1 MIWSKQELENLAIGG
16 AEPTRER
23 VLKHLSAPENA
34 DIFTAENFSYLW
46 GALGVGGVKGT
57 DAAARRKIWQA
68 LGDNG
73 VLDAFDKGILGDFN
87 REMAANFKDSRLRA
101 WKGLDNFQTGVK
113 FQKTILE
120 KLARGDEEL
129 AAAAAP
135 LLFDYRQMAEQ
146 LDKHE
151 LDAKLKTYLE
161 RLRGLSAACG
171 ISGDAVRAVYE
182 KTMILRKLCDVAA
195 YTSRKL
201 TEAEKD
207 YLFRYLREAVID
219 GFAPKDI
226 GLDDMVLARLMADS
240 VPEGASELEKAPL
253 LSRNAEIE
261 EFAAG
266 LEEEQGF
273 FEETAARYIRLD
285 PGKTRELTQRCLKL
299 IAAGK
304 RPKGVIFALALLE
317 MRQVK
322 SAVQI
327 LLELA
332 KRGQATEMAGFLH
345 RLLPK
350 AKGAETLIADIVRTN
365 LQNLAGAAEYKRDY
379 AARLALLAVR
389 DFAEAG
395 LTQQGAELLAYL
407 AAAYRPWFMGE
418 GQKPYMALGNMLIA
432 ADKNVA
438 GLLAKQARKIGLAAY
453 EAEGVTFLGTA
464 EDNPLTAAR
473 RRLEKS
479 VQGATTLD
487 IGAATKKMAGL
498 EAATYGV
505 YRNLKGV
512 FQRRKE
518 AAADKATEAAGVVAT
533 DEAAAESVAGYE
545 GRAASVVNEA
555 VADEAAVSVA
565 DEATGVEAERAADE
579 ATGIVAEWAADE
591 AESAAEH
598 EVSGYVPAGDPTIK
612 LPAFEEWHNGETEST
627 MENPAFEVGQTEAQ
641 ATGAVANE
649 ADEATIEPV
658 GQVLSTAWLSGTEDM
673 TADKTAETSE
683 MVGQA
688 EPATIEP
695 TAAEDKIGAEEQAIT
710 QITESATDD
719 VSVAA
724 ENVGGGI
731 AGAAGVRFDEIGAPD
746 ETASASAAGEKVA
759 EVEPAAEVM
768 ATEVEAAN
776 RANEAVA
783 AVNVG
788 TVAPAAES
796 LPVDEAAGRI
806 VSGDVSAAVV
816 AAENA
821 GGTENAADKLPA
833 FEEWNNEEENSSSE
847 NQSADLGD
855 VLKITPQEVD
865 AHFQK
870 IKQLMATA
878 AHKAAMVKE
887 KAKKSGLA
895 QSPAVQRIKAWIERQ
910 LKK

>member
-226 GLDDMVLARLMADS
+226 GLDDMVLARLMTDS

-438 GLLAKQARKIGLAAY
+438 GLLAEQARKIGLAAY
-453 EAEGVTFLGTA
+453 EAEGATFLGTA

-512 FQRRKE
+512 FQRRKG

-533 DEAAAESVAGYE
+533 DEAAAVSVAEAAGVEVVRAADEAVMTGVAGHEGRAASAADEAVAESVAGYE
-545 GRAASVVNEA
+545 GRAVSVVNEA
-555 VADEAAVSVA
+555 VADEVAVSVA

-579 ATGIVAEWAADE
+579 ATGIVAERAADE

-598 EVSGYVPAGDPTIK
+598 EESGYVPAGDPTVK
-612 LPAFEEWHNGETEST
+612 LPAFEEWHEGETESA
-627 MENPAFEVGQTEAQ
+627 MESPAFEVGQAAEEVADVAEQ
-641 ATGAVANE
+641 AM
-649 ADEATIEPV
+649 IEP
-658 GQVLSTAWLSGTEDM
+658 A
-673 TADKTAETSE
+673 
-683 MVGQA
+683 
-688 EPATIEP
+688 
-695 TAAEDKIGAEEQAIT
+695 
-710 QITESATDD
+710 
-719 VSVAA
+719 
-724 ENVGGGI
+724 
-731 AGAAGVRFDEIGAPD
+731 AAGVRIDEVGAVDEVAEVSAAAESSPVD
-746 ETASASAAGEKVA
+746 ETAGNVVSGEVSAANVTAGA
-759 EVEPAAEVM
+759 D
-768 ATEVEAAN
+768 
-776 RANEAVA
+776 
-783 AVNVG
+783 NVG
-788 TVAPAAES
+788 TE
-796 LPVDEAAGRI
+796 
-806 VSGDVSAAVV
+806 
-816 AAENA
+816 
-821 GGTENAADKLPA
+821 TAADKLLA

-847 NQSADLGD
+847 NQSAELGD

-870 IKQLMATA
+870 IKQIMAAA
-878 AHKAAMVKE
+878 AHKAELIKE
-887 KAKKSGLA
+887 KAKKTGLA
-895 QSPAVQRIKAWIERQ
+895 QSPAVQRIKTWIERKF
-910 LKK
+910 KK

>member
-1 MIWSKQELENLAIGG
+1 MPGGGIFCGQALMIWSKQELENLAIGG

-438 GLLAKQARKIGLAAY
+438 GLLAEQARKIGLAAY

-487 IGAATKKMAGL
+487 IGAATKKMTGL

-518 AAADKATEAAGVVAT
+518 AAADKATEAAGVEAVRAA
-533 DEAAAESVAGYE
+533 DEAVAESVAGHE
-545 GRAASVVNEA
+545 GRAVSVVNEA

-579 ATGIVAEWAADE
+579 ATGIVAERAADE

-598 EVSGYVPAGDPTIK
+598 EERGYVPAGDPTVK
-612 LPAFEEWHNGETEST
+612 LPAFEEWHEGETESA
-627 MENPAFEVGQTEAQ
+627 MESPAFEVGQA
-641 ATGAVANE
+641 
-649 ADEATIEPV
+649 ADEAMEEVADVAVNVAVEAEKEEVADVAEQAMIEP
-658 GQVLSTAWLSGTEDM
+658 A
-673 TADKTAETSE
+673 
-683 MVGQA
+683 
-688 EPATIEP
+688 
-695 TAAEDKIGAEEQAIT
+695 
-710 QITESATDD
+710 
-719 VSVAA
+719 
-724 ENVGGGI
+724 
-731 AGAAGVRFDEIGAPD
+731 AAGVRIDEVGAVDEVAEVSAAAESSPVD
-746 ETASASAAGEKVA
+746 ETAG
-759 EVEPAAEVM
+759 
-768 ATEVEAAN
+768 
-776 RANEAVA
+776 
-783 AVNVG
+783 NV
-788 TVAPAAES
+788 
-796 LPVDEAAGRI
+796 
-806 VSGDVSAAVV
+806 VSGEVSAAVV

-821 GGTENAADKLPA
+821 GGAENVGMETAADKLPA

-847 NQSADLGD
+847 NQSAELGD

-870 IKQLMATA
+870 IKQIMAAA
-878 AHKAAMVKE
+878 AHKAELIKE
-887 KAKKSGLA
+887 KAKNTGLA
-895 QSPAVQRIKAWIERQ
+895 QSPAVQRIKTWIERKF
-910 LKK
+910 KK

>member
-407 AAAYRPWFMGE
+407 AATYRPWFMGE

-438 GLLAKQARKIGLAAY
+438 GLLAEQARKIGLAAY

-518 AAADKATEAAGVVAT
+518 AATDKATEAAGVVAT
-533 DEAAAESVAGYE
+533 DEA
-545 GRAASVVNEA
+545 
-555 VADEAAVSVA
+555 AAVSVA

-579 ATGIVAEWAADE
+579 ATGVEAVRAADE

-598 EVSGYVPAGDPTIK
+598 EESGYVPAGDPTIK
-612 LPAFEEWHNGETEST
+612 LPAFEEWHDGETESA
-627 MENPAFEVGQTEAQ
+627 MESPAFEVGQ
-641 ATGAVANE
+641 V
-649 ADEATIEPV
+649 ADEAAEEVADVAVNVAVEAEKEEVADVAEQAMIEPAAAGVRIGEV
-658 GQVLSTAWLSGTEDM
+658 GAVDEVAEVSAAAESSPVDETAGNVVSGEVSTA
-673 TADKTAETSE
+673 
-683 MVGQA
+683 V
-688 EPATIEP
+688 
-695 TAAEDKIGAEEQAIT
+695 
-710 QITESATDD
+710 
-719 VSVAA
+719 VAVENAGGA
-724 ENVGGGI
+724 ENVG
-731 AGAAGVRFDEIGAPD
+731 
-746 ETASASAAGEKVA
+746 S
-759 EVEPAAEVM
+759 
-768 ATEVEAAN
+768 
-776 RANEAVA
+776 
-783 AVNVG
+783 
-788 TVAPAAES
+788 VAP
-796 LPVDEAAGRI
+796 
-806 VSGDVSAAVV
+806 
-816 AAENA
+816 
-821 GGTENAADKLPA
+821 AADKLPA

-847 NQSADLGD
+847 NQSAELGD

-870 IKQLMATA
+870 IKQIMAAA
-878 AHKAAMVKE
+878 AHKAELIKE
-887 KAKKSGLA
+887 KAKKTGLA
-895 QSPAVQRIKAWIERQ
+895 QSPAVQRIKTWIERKF
-910 LKK
+910 KK

>member
-1 MIWSKQELENLAIGG
+1 MPGGGIFCGQALMIWSKQELENLAIGG

-350 AKGAETLIADIVRTN
+350 AKGAETLIMDIVRTN

-438 GLLAKQARKIGLAAY
+438 GLLAEQARKIGLAAY

-518 AAADKATEAAGVVAT
+518 AAADKATEATGVEAERAA
-533 DEAAAESVAGYE
+533 DEAESVAGYE

-579 ATGIVAEWAADE
+579 ATGIVAERAADE
-591 AESAAEH
+591 AESAAEI
-598 EVSGYVPAGDPTIK
+598 EERGYVPAGDPTVK
-612 LPAFEEWHNGETEST
+612 LPAFEEWHEGETESA
-627 MENPAFEVGQTEAQ
+627 MESPAFEVGQ
-641 ATGAVANE
+641 V
-649 ADEATIEPV
+649 ADEAMEETAEEVADVAANVTAGAEKEEVADVTEQAMIEP
-658 GQVLSTAWLSGTEDM
+658 A
-673 TADKTAETSE
+673 
-683 MVGQA
+683 
-688 EPATIEP
+688 
-695 TAAEDKIGAEEQAIT
+695 
-710 QITESATDD
+710 
-719 VSVAA
+719 
-724 ENVGGGI
+724 
-731 AGAAGVRFDEIGAPD
+731 AAGVRIDEVGAVDEMAEVSAAAESSPVD
-746 ETASASAAGEKVA
+746 ETAG
-759 EVEPAAEVM
+759 
-768 ATEVEAAN
+768 
-776 RANEAVA
+776 
-783 AVNVG
+783 NV
-788 TVAPAAES
+788 
-796 LPVDEAAGRI
+796 
-806 VSGDVSAAVV
+806 VSGEVSAAVV

-821 GGTENAADKLPA
+821 GGAENVGSVAPAADKLPA

-847 NQSADLGD
+847 NQSAELGD

-870 IKQLMATA
+870 IKQIMAAA
-878 AHKAAMVKE
+878 AHKAELIKE
-887 KAKKSGLA
+887 KAKKTGLA
-895 QSPAVQRIKAWIERQ
+895 QSPAVQRIKTWIERKF
-910 LKK
+910 KK

>member
-1 MIWSKQELENLAIGG
+1 MPGGGIFCGQALMIWSKQELENLAIGG

-518 AAADKATEAAGVVAT
+518 AAADKATEAVGVVAT
-533 DEAAAESVAGYE
+533 DEA
-545 GRAASVVNEA
+545 
-555 VADEAAVSVA
+555 AAVSVA

-579 ATGIVAEWAADE
+579 ATGIVAERAADE

-598 EVSGYVPAGDPTIK
+598 EERGYVPAGDPTVK
-612 LPAFEEWHNGETEST
+612 LPAFEEWHEGETESA
-627 MENPAFEVGQTEAQ
+627 MESPAFEVGQA
-641 ATGAVANE
+641 
-649 ADEATIEPV
+649 ADEAMEEVADVAVNVAVEAEKEEVADVAEQAMIEP
-658 GQVLSTAWLSGTEDM
+658 A
-673 TADKTAETSE
+673 
-683 MVGQA
+683 
-688 EPATIEP
+688 
-695 TAAEDKIGAEEQAIT
+695 
-710 QITESATDD
+710 
-719 VSVAA
+719 
-724 ENVGGGI
+724 
-731 AGAAGVRFDEIGAPD
+731 AAGVRIDEVGAVDEVAEVSAAAESSPVD
-746 ETASASAAGEKVA
+746 ETAG
-759 EVEPAAEVM
+759 
-768 ATEVEAAN
+768 
-776 RANEAVA
+776 
-783 AVNVG
+783 NV
-788 TVAPAAES
+788 
-796 LPVDEAAGRI
+796 
-806 VSGDVSAAVV
+806 VSGEVSAAVV

-821 GGTENAADKLPA
+821 GGAENVGMETAADKLPA

-847 NQSADLGD
+847 NQSAELGD

-870 IKQLMATA
+870 IKQIMAAA
-878 AHKAAMVKE
+878 AHKAELIKE
-887 KAKKSGLA
+887 KAKNTGLA
-895 QSPAVQRIKAWIERQ
+895 QSPAVQRIKTWIERKF
-910 LKK
+910 KK

>member
-226 GLDDMVLARLMADS
+226 GLDDMVLARLMAGS
-240 VPEGASELEKAPL
+240 VPEGVSELEKAPL

-545 GRAASVVNEA
+545 GRAVSVVNEA

-579 ATGIVAEWAADE
+579 A
-591 AESAAEH
+591 ESAAEH
-598 EVSGYVPAGDPTIK
+598 EESGYVPAGDPTVK
-612 LPAFEEWHNGETEST
+612 LPAFEEWHEGETESA
-627 MENPAFEVGQTEAQ
+627 MESPAFEVGQAADKAMEEVADVAVNVAVEAEKEEVADVAEQ
-641 ATGAVANE
+641 AM
-649 ADEATIEPV
+649 IEP
-658 GQVLSTAWLSGTEDM
+658 A
-673 TADKTAETSE
+673 
-683 MVGQA
+683 
-688 EPATIEP
+688 
-695 TAAEDKIGAEEQAIT
+695 
-710 QITESATDD
+710 
-719 VSVAA
+719 
-724 ENVGGGI
+724 
-731 AGAAGVRFDEIGAPD
+731 AAGVRIGEVGAVDEVAEVSAAAESSPVD
-746 ETASASAAGEKVA
+746 ETAG
-759 EVEPAAEVM
+759 
-768 ATEVEAAN
+768 
-776 RANEAVA
+776 
-783 AVNVG
+783 NV
-788 TVAPAAES
+788 
-796 LPVDEAAGRI
+796 
-806 VSGDVSAAVV
+806 VSGEVSAAVV

-821 GGTENAADKLPA
+821 GGADNVGMETAADKLPA

-847 NQSADLGD
+847 NQSAELGD

-870 IKQLMATA
+870 IKQIMAAA
-878 AHKAAMVKE
+878 AHKAELIKE
-887 KAKKSGLA
+887 KAKKTGLA
-895 QSPAVQRIKAWIERQ
+895 QSPAVQRIKTWIERKF
-910 LKK
+910 KK

>member
-1 MIWSKQELENLAIGG
+1 MPGGGIFCGQALMIWSKQELENLAIGG

-438 GLLAKQARKIGLAAY
+438 GLLAEQARKIGLAAY

-518 AAADKATEAAGVVAT
+518 AAADKATEAAGVEAVRAA
-533 DEAAAESVAGYE
+533 DEAVAESVAGHE
-545 GRAASVVNEA
+545 GRAVSVVNEA

-579 ATGIVAEWAADE
+579 ATGIVAERAADE

-598 EVSGYVPAGDPTIK
+598 EERGYVPAGDPTVK
-612 LPAFEEWHNGETEST
+612 LPAFEEWHEGETESA
-627 MENPAFEVGQTEAQ
+627 MESPAFEVGQA
-641 ATGAVANE
+641 
-649 ADEATIEPV
+649 ADEAMEEVADVAVNVAVEAEKEEVADVAEQAMIEP
-658 GQVLSTAWLSGTEDM
+658 A
-673 TADKTAETSE
+673 
-683 MVGQA
+683 
-688 EPATIEP
+688 
-695 TAAEDKIGAEEQAIT
+695 
-710 QITESATDD
+710 
-719 VSVAA
+719 
-724 ENVGGGI
+724 
-731 AGAAGVRFDEIGAPD
+731 AAGVRIGEVGAVDEVAEVSAAAESSPVD
-746 ETASASAAGEKVA
+746 ETAG
-759 EVEPAAEVM
+759 
-768 ATEVEAAN
+768 
-776 RANEAVA
+776 
-783 AVNVG
+783 NV
-788 TVAPAAES
+788 
-796 LPVDEAAGRI
+796 
-806 VSGDVSAAVV
+806 VSGEVSAAVV

-821 GGTENAADKLPA
+821 GGAENVGSVAPAVDKLPA

-847 NQSADLGD
+847 NQSAELGD

-870 IKQLMATA
+870 IKQIMAAA
-878 AHKAAMVKE
+878 AHKAELIKE
-887 KAKKSGLA
+887 KAKNTGLA
-895 QSPAVQRIKAWIERQ
+895 QSPAVQRIKTWIERKF
-910 LKK
+910 KK

>member
-1 MIWSKQELENLAIGG
+1 MPGGGIFCGQALMIWSKQELENLAIGG

-219 GFAPKDI
+219 GFATKDI

-240 VPEGASELEKAPL
+240 VPEGVSELEKAPL

-285 PGKTRELTQRCLKL
+285 PGKTRELAQRCLKL
-299 IAAGK
+299 IAAGR

-395 LTQQGAELLAYL
+395 LAQQGAELLAYL

-438 GLLAKQARKIGLAAY
+438 GLLAEQARKIGLAAY
-453 EAEGVTFLGTA
+453 EAEGATFLGTA
-464 EDNPLTAAR
+464 ADNPLTAAR

-487 IGAATKKMAGL
+487 ISAATKKMAGL

-512 FQRRKE
+512 FQRRKG
-518 AAADKATEAAGVVAT
+518 AAADKATEATGVVAT
-533 DEAAAESVAGYE
+533 DEA
-545 GRAASVVNEA
+545 
-555 VADEAAVSVA
+555 AAVSVA
-565 DEATGVEAERAADE
+565 DEATGVEAVR
-579 ATGIVAEWAADE
+579 AADE

-598 EVSGYVPAGDPTIK
+598 EESGYVPAGDPTVK
-612 LPAFEEWHNGETEST
+612 LPAFEEWHDGETESA
-627 MENPAFEVGQTEAQ
+627 MESPAFEVGQA
-641 ATGAVANE
+641 
-649 ADEATIEPV
+649 ADEAAEEVADVAVNVAVEAEKEEVADVAEQAMIELAAAGVRIDEVGAVDDVAEVSAAVETAAEIEPAV
-658 GQVLSTAWLSGTEDM
+658 
-673 TADKTAETSE
+673 
-683 MVGQA
+683 
-688 EPATIEP
+688 
-695 TAAEDKIGAEEQAIT
+695 EDKIGAEEQAIT
-710 QITESATDD
+710 QTAEQAAGD

-724 ENVGGGI
+724 ANVT
-731 AGAAGVRFDEIGAPD
+731 AGAAGVGTDEIAP
-746 ETASASAAGEKVA
+746 A
-759 EVEPAAEVM
+759 E
-768 ATEVEAAN
+768 
-776 RANEAVA
+776 
-783 AVNVG
+783 NVG
-788 TVAPAAES
+788 SVAPAAES
-796 LPVDEAAGRI
+796 SPVDVATEGAPVDETAGNV
-806 VSGDVSAAVV
+806 VSGEVSAAVV

-821 GGTENAADKLPA
+821 GGADNVGTETTADKLPA

-847 NQSADLGD
+847 NQSAELGD

-870 IKQLMATA
+870 IKQIMAAA
-878 AHKAAMVKE
+878 AHKAELIKE
-887 KAKKSGLA
+887 KAKKTGLA
-895 QSPAVQRIKAWIERQ
+895 QSPAVQRIKTWIERKF
-910 LKK
+910 KK

>member
-1 MIWSKQELENLAIGG
+1 MPGGGIFCGQALMIWSKQELENLAIGG

-273 FEETAARYIRLD
+273 LEETAARYIRLD

-379 AARLALLAVR
+379 AARLSLLAVR

-438 GLLAKQARKIGLAAY
+438 GLLAEQARKIGLAVY
-453 EAEGVTFLGTA
+453 EAEGATFLGTA
-464 EDNPLTAAR
+464 ADNPLTAAR

-487 IGAATKKMAGL
+487 ISAATKKMAGL

-518 AAADKATEAAGVVAT
+518 AAADKAAEAVSGTA
-533 DEAAAESVAGYE
+533 DEAESAADEAVMSGVAGYE

-555 VADEAAVSVA
+555 VADEAAVMEGNAGRVADSGA
-565 DEATGVEAERAADE
+565 DEAESAMLAADS
-579 ATGIVAEWAADE
+579 GADE
-591 AESAAEH
+591 AESAAEN
-598 EVSGYVPAGDPTIK
+598 EESGYVPAGDPTVK
-612 LPAFEEWHNGETEST
+612 LPAFEEWHDGEDKEATEEALAS
-627 MENPAFEVGQTEAQ
+627 EIGQA
-641 ATGAVANE
+641 
-649 ADEATIEPV
+649 ADEAA
-658 GQVLSTAWLSGTEDM
+658 G
-673 TADKTAETSE
+673 
-683 MVGQA
+683 
-688 EPATIEP
+688 
-695 TAAEDKIGAEEQAIT
+695 
-710 QITESATDD
+710 D

-724 ENVGGGI
+724 ETV
-731 AGAAGVRFDEIGAPD
+731 AVAAAGVGAD
-746 ETASASAAGEKVA
+746 DTV
-759 EVEPAAEVM
+759 PAA
-768 ATEVEAAN
+768 
-776 RANEAVA
+776 
-783 AVNVG
+783 NVG
-788 TVAPAAES
+788 SVAPAAES
-796 LPVDEAAGRI
+796 LPVDEVMESSPVDEMAGNV
-806 VSGDVSAAVV
+806 VSGEVSAAVV

-821 GGTENAADKLPA
+821 GGADNVGTETAADKLPA

-847 NQSADLGD
+847 NQSAEVGD

-870 IKQLMATA
+870 IKQIMAAA
-878 AHKAAMVKE
+878 AHKAELIKE
-887 KAKKSGLA
+887 KAKKTGLA
-895 QSPAVQRIKAWIERQ
+895 QSPAVQRIKAWIERKF
-910 LKK
+910 KK

>member
-240 VPEGASELEKAPL
+240 VPEGVSELEKAPL
-253 LSRNAEIE
+253 ISRNAEIE

-438 GLLAKQARKIGLAAY
+438 GLLAEQARKIGLAAY

-487 IGAATKKMAGL
+487 ISAATKKMAGL

-545 GRAASVVNEA
+545 GRAASA
-555 VADEAAVSVA
+555 ADEAAAVSVA

-579 ATGIVAEWAADE
+579 AVMTGVAGHEGRAASAADEAVADEAAVSVADEAAVSVADEAAVSVADE
-591 AESAAEH
+591 AESAVFVADSGADVAMPVSAVTDVPESAAEH
-598 EVSGYVPAGDPTIK
+598 EESGYVPAGDPTVK
-612 LPAFEEWHNGETEST
+612 LPAFEEWHDGETESA
-627 MENPAFEVGQTEAQ
+627 MESPAFEVGQAAEEVADVAEQ
-641 ATGAVANE
+641 AM
-649 ADEATIEPV
+649 IEP
-658 GQVLSTAWLSGTEDM
+658 A
-673 TADKTAETSE
+673 
-683 MVGQA
+683 
-688 EPATIEP
+688 
-695 TAAEDKIGAEEQAIT
+695 
-710 QITESATDD
+710 
-719 VSVAA
+719 
-724 ENVGGGI
+724 
-731 AGAAGVRFDEIGAPD
+731 AAGVRIDEVGAVDEVAEVSAAAESSPVD
-746 ETASASAAGEKVA
+746 ETAGNVVSGEVSAANVTAGA
-759 EVEPAAEVM
+759 D
-768 ATEVEAAN
+768 
-776 RANEAVA
+776 
-783 AVNVG
+783 NVG
-788 TVAPAAES
+788 TE
-796 LPVDEAAGRI
+796 
-806 VSGDVSAAVV
+806 
-816 AAENA
+816 
-821 GGTENAADKLPA
+821 TAADKLLA

-847 NQSADLGD
+847 NQSAELGD

-870 IKQLMATA
+870 IKQIMAAA
-878 AHKAAMVKE
+878 AHKAELIKE
-887 KAKKSGLA
+887 KAKKTGLA
-895 QSPAVQRIKAWIERQ
+895 QSPAVQRIKTWIERKF
-910 LKK
+910 KK

>member
-1 MIWSKQELENLAIGG
+1 MPGGGIFCGQALMIWSKQELENLAIGG

-518 AAADKATEAAGVVAT
+518 AAADKATEAAGVEAVRAA
-533 DEAAAESVAGYE
+533 DEAVAESVAGHE
-545 GRAASVVNEA
+545 GRAVSVVNEA

-579 ATGIVAEWAADE
+579 ATGIVAERAADE

-598 EVSGYVPAGDPTIK
+598 EERGYVPAGDPTVK
-612 LPAFEEWHNGETEST
+612 LPAFEEWHEGETESA
-627 MENPAFEVGQTEAQ
+627 MESPAFEVGQA
-641 ATGAVANE
+641 
-649 ADEATIEPV
+649 ADEAMEEVADVAVNVAVEAEKEEVADVAEQAMIEP
-658 GQVLSTAWLSGTEDM
+658 A
-673 TADKTAETSE
+673 
-683 MVGQA
+683 
-688 EPATIEP
+688 
-695 TAAEDKIGAEEQAIT
+695 
-710 QITESATDD
+710 
-719 VSVAA
+719 
-724 ENVGGGI
+724 
-731 AGAAGVRFDEIGAPD
+731 AAGVRIDEVGAVDEVAEVSAAAESSPVD
-746 ETASASAAGEKVA
+746 ETAG
-759 EVEPAAEVM
+759 
-768 ATEVEAAN
+768 
-776 RANEAVA
+776 
-783 AVNVG
+783 NV
-788 TVAPAAES
+788 
-796 LPVDEAAGRI
+796 
-806 VSGDVSAAVV
+806 VSGEVSAAVV

-821 GGTENAADKLPA
+821 GGAENVGMETAADKLPA

-847 NQSADLGD
+847 NQSAELGD

-870 IKQLMATA
+870 IKQIMAAA
-878 AHKAAMVKE
+878 AHKAELIKE
-887 KAKKSGLA
+887 KAKNTGLA
-895 QSPAVQRIKAWIERQ
+895 QSPAVQRIKTWIERKF
-910 LKK
+910 KK

>member
-1 MIWSKQELENLAIGG
+1 MPGGGIFCGQALMIWSKQELENLAIGG

-518 AAADKATEAAGVVAT
+518 AAADKATEAAGVEAVRAA
-533 DEAAAESVAGYE
+533 DEAVAESVAGHE
-545 GRAASVVNEA
+545 GRAVSVVNEA

-565 DEATGVEAERAADE
+565 DEATGVEVVRAADE
-579 ATGIVAEWAADE
+579 ATGIVAERAADE

-598 EVSGYVPAGDPTIK
+598 EERGYVPAGDPTVK
-612 LPAFEEWHNGETEST
+612 LPAFEEWHEGETESV
-627 MENPAFEVGQTEAQ
+627 MESPAFEVGQA
-641 ATGAVANE
+641 
-649 ADEATIEPV
+649 ADEAMEEVADVAVNVAVEAEKEEVADVAEQAMIEP
-658 GQVLSTAWLSGTEDM
+658 A
-673 TADKTAETSE
+673 
-683 MVGQA
+683 
-688 EPATIEP
+688 
-695 TAAEDKIGAEEQAIT
+695 
-710 QITESATDD
+710 
-719 VSVAA
+719 
-724 ENVGGGI
+724 
-731 AGAAGVRFDEIGAPD
+731 AAGVRIDEVGAVDEVAEVSAAAESSPVD
-746 ETASASAAGEKVA
+746 ETAG
-759 EVEPAAEVM
+759 
-768 ATEVEAAN
+768 
-776 RANEAVA
+776 
-783 AVNVG
+783 NV
-788 TVAPAAES
+788 
-796 LPVDEAAGRI
+796 
-806 VSGDVSAAVV
+806 VSGEVSAAVV

-821 GGTENAADKLPA
+821 GGADNVGMETAADKLPA

-847 NQSADLGD
+847 NQSAELGD

-870 IKQLMATA
+870 IKQIMAAA
-878 AHKAAMVKE
+878 AHKAELIKE
-887 KAKKSGLA
+887 KAKKTGLA
-895 QSPAVQRIKAWIERQ
+895 QSPAVQRIKTWIERKF
-910 LKK
+910 KK

>member
-226 GLDDMVLARLMADS
+226 GLDDMVLARLMAGS

-253 LSRNAEIE
+253 ISRNAEIE

-285 PGKTRELTQRCLKL
+285 PGKTRELAQRCLKL

-438 GLLAKQARKIGLAAY
+438 GLLAEQARKIGLAAY
-453 EAEGVTFLGTA
+453 EAEGATFLGTA
-464 EDNPLTAAR
+464 ADNPLTAAR

-487 IGAATKKMAGL
+487 ISAATKKMAGL

-518 AAADKATEAAGVVAT
+518 AAADKAAEAVSGTVDEAAEVSVADVAESAVFAAGSGADEAAAMEGNAGRAMDSGADEAEAAGV
-533 DEAAAESVAGYE
+533 
-545 GRAASVVNEA
+545 EA
-555 VADEAAVSVA
+555 V
-565 DEATGVEAERAADE
+565 RAADE
-579 ATGIVAEWAADE
+579 TESAVLVADSGADE

-598 EVSGYVPAGDPTIK
+598 EENGYVPAGDPTVK
-612 LPAFEEWHNGETEST
+612 LPAFEEWHDGETESA
-627 MENPAFEVGQTEAQ
+627 MENPAFEVGQATDEVGQ
-641 ATGAVANE
+641 A
-649 ADEATIEPV
+649 ADEAAEEVADVAAVSVAEAAGVEAVRAVDEAAEVSAAESVEAETEEVADAAEQAMIEP
-658 GQVLSTAWLSGTEDM
+658 
-673 TADKTAETSE
+673 
-683 MVGQA
+683 
-688 EPATIEP
+688 
-695 TAAEDKIGAEEQAIT
+695 AAEDKIGAEEQAIT
-710 QITESATDD
+710 QTAEQAAED

-724 ENVGGGI
+724 ANVT
-731 AGAAGVRFDEIGAPD
+731 AGAAGVGTDEIAP
-746 ETASASAAGEKVA
+746 A
-759 EVEPAAEVM
+759 E
-768 ATEVEAAN
+768 
-776 RANEAVA
+776 
-783 AVNVG
+783 NVG

-796 LPVDEAAGRI
+796 SPVDEVMESLPVDVATESSPVVETAGNV
-806 VSGDVSAAVV
+806 VSGEVSAAVV

-821 GGTENAADKLPA
+821 GGADNVGTETAADKLPA
-833 FEEWNNEEENSSSE
+833 FEEWNNEEENSLSE
-847 NQSADLGD
+847 NQSAEVGD

-870 IKQLMATA
+870 IKQIMAAA
-878 AHKAAMVKE
+878 AHKAELIKE
-887 KAKKSGLA
+887 KAKKTGLA
-895 QSPAVQRIKAWIERQ
+895 QSPAVQRIKTWIERKF
-910 LKK
+910 KK

>member
-389 DFAEAG
+389 DFAEVG

-418 GQKPYMALGNMLIA
+418 GQKPYMVLGNMLIA

-438 GLLAKQARKIGLAAY
+438 GLLAEQARKIGLAAY

-533 DEAAAESVAGYE
+533 DEAAA
-545 GRAASVVNEA
+545 
-555 VADEAAVSVA
+555 VSVA
-565 DEATGVEAERAADE
+565 EAAGVEAERAADE
-579 ATGIVAEWAADE
+579 ATGIVAERAADE
-591 AESAAEH
+591 AESAAEI
-598 EVSGYVPAGDPTIK
+598 EESGYVPAGDPTVK
-612 LPAFEEWHNGETEST
+612 LPAFEEWHDGETESA
-627 MENPAFEVGQTEAQ
+627 MENPAFEVGLAM
-641 ATGAVANE
+641 
-649 ADEATIEPV
+649 DEAAEEVADVAEQAMIESAAEEVAEIEP
-658 GQVLSTAWLSGTEDM
+658 
-673 TADKTAETSE
+673 
-683 MVGQA
+683 
-688 EPATIEP
+688 
-695 TAAEDKIGAEEQAIT
+695 AAEDKIGVEEQAIT
-710 QITESATDD
+710 QTAEQATGD
-719 VSVAA
+719 VSVAVETVA
-724 ENVGGGI
+724 V
-731 AGAAGVRFDEIGAPD
+731 AAAGVWADDTVPAESSPVD
-746 ETASASAAGEKVA
+746 ETAGNVVSGEVSAANVTAGA
-759 EVEPAAEVM
+759 D
-768 ATEVEAAN
+768 
-776 RANEAVA
+776 
-783 AVNVG
+783 NVG
-788 TVAPAAES
+788 TE
-796 LPVDEAAGRI
+796 
-806 VSGDVSAAVV
+806 
-816 AAENA
+816 
-821 GGTENAADKLPA
+821 TAADKLLA

-847 NQSADLGD
+847 NQSAELGD

-870 IKQLMATA
+870 IKQIMAAA
-878 AHKAAMVKE
+878 AHKAELIKE
-887 KAKKSGLA
+887 KAKKTGLA
-895 QSPAVQRIKAWIERQ
+895 QSPAVQRIKTWIERKF
-910 LKK
+910 KK

>member
-1 MIWSKQELENLAIGG
+1 MPGGGIFCGQALMIWSKQELENLAIGG

-226 GLDDMVLARLMADS
+226 GLDDMVLARLMAGS

-285 PGKTRELTQRCLKL
+285 PGKTRELAQRCLKL

-438 GLLAKQARKIGLAAY
+438 GLLAEQARKIGLAAY
-453 EAEGVTFLGTA
+453 EAEGATFLGTA

-487 IGAATKKMAGL
+487 ISAATKKMAGL

-518 AAADKATEAAGVVAT
+518 AAADKAAEASGVVAT
-533 DEAAAESVAGYE
+533 DEAAAVSVA
-545 GRAASVVNEA
+545 
-555 VADEAAVSVA
+555 EAAGVEVVRAA
-565 DEATGVEAERAADE
+565 DEATGVEAERAD
-579 ATGIVAEWAADE
+579 DE
-591 AESAAEH
+591 AESAVLVADSGADEAAVSVAADVPESAAEN
-598 EVSGYVPAGDPTIK
+598 EENGYVPAGDPTVK
-612 LPAFEEWHNGETEST
+612 LPAFEEWHDGETESA
-627 MENPAFEVGQTEAQ
+627 MESPAFEVGQA
-641 ATGAVANE
+641 
-649 ADEATIEPV
+649 ADEAAEEVADVAEQAMIEPAAAGVRIGEV
-658 GQVLSTAWLSGTEDM
+658 GAVDEVAEVSAAVETA
-673 TADKTAETSE
+673 AE
-683 MVGQA
+683 
-688 EPATIEP
+688 IEP
-695 TAAEDKIGAEEQAIT
+695 AAEDKIGAEEQAIT
-710 QITESATDD
+710 QAAEQAAED

-724 ENVGGGI
+724 ENVT
-731 AGAAGVRFDEIGAPD
+731 AGAAGVGTDEI
-746 ETASASAAGEKVA
+746 V
-759 EVEPAAEVM
+759 PAD
-768 ATEVEAAN
+768 
-776 RANEAVA
+776 
-783 AVNVG
+783 NVG
-788 TVAPAAES
+788 TE
-796 LPVDEAAGRI
+796 
-806 VSGDVSAAVV
+806 
-816 AAENA
+816 
-821 GGTENAADKLPA
+821 TAADKLPA

-847 NQSADLGD
+847 NQSAEVGD

-870 IKQLMATA
+870 IKQIMAAA
-878 AHKAAMVKE
+878 AHKAELIKE
-887 KAKKSGLA
+887 KAKKTGLA
-895 QSPAVQRIKAWIERQ
+895 QSPAVQRIKTWIERKF
-910 LKK
+910 KK

>member
-438 GLLAKQARKIGLAAY
+438 GLLAEQARKIGLAAY
-453 EAEGVTFLGTA
+453 EAEGATFLGTA
-464 EDNPLTAAR
+464 ADNPLTAAR

-487 IGAATKKMAGL
+487 ISAATKKMAGL

-518 AAADKATEAAGVVAT
+518 AAADKAAEAAGVEV
-533 DEAAAESVAGYE
+533 V
-545 GRAASVVNEA
+545 RA
-555 VADEAAVSVA
+555 ADEAAVSVA
-565 DEATGVEAERAADE
+565 DEATG
-579 ATGIVAEWAADE
+579 IVAERAADE
-591 AESAAEH
+591 AESAAEN
-598 EVSGYVPAGDPTIK
+598 EENGYVPAGDPTVK
-612 LPAFEEWHNGETEST
+612 LPAFEEWHEGETESA
-627 MENPAFEVGQTEAQ
+627 MESPAFEVGQAMDEA
-641 ATGAVANE
+641 AVEVADVAANVAVETAGVGTDEIVSTTNVAVEAADVGADEVGAVDEAAE
-649 ADEATIEPV
+649 VSAAAETEEVADVAEQEMIEPAGVGADEI
-658 GQVLSTAWLSGTEDM
+658 
-673 TADKTAETSE
+673 
-683 MVGQA
+683 
-688 EPATIEP
+688 
-695 TAAEDKIGAEEQAIT
+695 
-710 QITESATDD
+710 
-719 VSVAA
+719 VSA
-724 ENVGGGI
+724 ENVG
-731 AGAAGVRFDEIGAPD
+731 
-746 ETASASAAGEKVA
+746 S
-759 EVEPAAEVM
+759 
-768 ATEVEAAN
+768 
-776 RANEAVA
+776 
-783 AVNVG
+783 
-788 TVAPAAES
+788 VAPAAEGS
-796 LPVDEAAGRI
+796 PVVETAGNV
-806 VSGDVSAAVV
+806 VSGEVSAAVV

-821 GGTENAADKLPA
+821 SGADNVGTETAADKLPA

-847 NQSADLGD
+847 NQSAEVDD

-870 IKQLMATA
+870 IKQIMVAA
-878 AHKAAMVKE
+878 AHKAELIKE
-887 KAKKSGLA
+887 KAKKTGLA
-895 QSPAVQRIKAWIERQ
+895 QSPAVQRIKTWIERKF
-910 LKK
+910 KK

>member
-418 GQKPYMALGNMLIA
+418 GKKPYMALGNMLIA

-438 GLLAKQARKIGLAAY
+438 GLLAEQARKIGLAVY
-453 EAEGVTFLGTA
+453 EAEGATFLGTA
-464 EDNPLTAAR
+464 ADNPLTAAR

-487 IGAATKKMAGL
+487 ISAATKKMAGL

-518 AAADKATEAAGVVAT
+518 AAADKAA
-533 DEAAAESVAGYE
+533 
-545 GRAASVVNEA
+545 EA
-555 VADEAAVSVA
+555 VSGTADEAAEVFVA
-565 DEATGVEAERAADE
+565 DSGAD
-579 ATGIVAEWAADE
+579 VAMPVSAVTDVP
-591 AESAAEH
+591 ESAAEH
-598 EVSGYVPAGDPTIK
+598 EESGYVPAGDPTVK
-612 LPAFEEWHNGETEST
+612 LPTFEEWHDGETESA
-627 MENPAFEVGQTEAQ
+627 MESPAFEVGQA
-641 ATGAVANE
+641 
-649 ADEATIEPV
+649 ADEAAEEVADVAEQAMIEPAAAGVRIGEV
-658 GQVLSTAWLSGTEDM
+658 GAVDEVAEVSAAVETA
-673 TADKTAETSE
+673 AE
-683 MVGQA
+683 
-688 EPATIEP
+688 IEP
-695 TAAEDKIGAEEQAIT
+695 AAEDKIGAEEQAIT
-710 QITESATDD
+710 QTAEQAAGD

-724 ENVGGGI
+724 ENVT
-731 AGAAGVRFDEIGAPD
+731 AGAAGVGTDEIAP
-746 ETASASAAGEKVA
+746 A
-759 EVEPAAEVM
+759 E
-768 ATEVEAAN
+768 
-776 RANEAVA
+776 
-783 AVNVG
+783 NVG
-788 TVAPAAES
+788 SVAPAAES
-796 LPVDEAAGRI
+796 SPVDVATEGAPVDETAGNV
-806 VSGDVSAAVV
+806 VSGEVSAAVV
-816 AAENA
+816 AAENVTA
-821 GGTENAADKLPA
+821 GEDNVGTETTADKLPA

-847 NQSADLGD
+847 NQSAEVGD

-870 IKQLMATA
+870 IKQIMAAA
-878 AHKAAMVKE
+878 AHKAELIKE
-887 KAKKSGLA
+887 KAKKTGLA
-895 QSPAVQRIKAWIERQ
+895 QSPAVQRIKTWIERKF
-910 LKK
+910 KK

>member
-1 MIWSKQELENLAIGG
+1 MPGGGIFCGQALMIWSKQELENLAIGG

-438 GLLAKQARKIGLAAY
+438 GLLAEQARKIGLAAY

-518 AAADKATEAAGVVAT
+518 AAADKATEAAGVEVVRAA
-533 DEAAAESVAGYE
+533 DEAAAVSVA
-545 GRAASVVNEA
+545 
-555 VADEAAVSVA
+555 EAAGVEVVRAA

-579 ATGIVAEWAADE
+579 ATGIVAERAADE

-598 EVSGYVPAGDPTIK
+598 EESGYVPAGDPTVK
-612 LPAFEEWHNGETEST
+612 LPAFEEWHDGETESA
-627 MENPAFEVGQTEAQ
+627 MESPAFEVGQA
-641 ATGAVANE
+641 
-649 ADEATIEPV
+649 ADEAAEEVADVAVNVAVEAEKEEVADVTEQAMIEP
-658 GQVLSTAWLSGTEDM
+658 A
-673 TADKTAETSE
+673 
-683 MVGQA
+683 
-688 EPATIEP
+688 
-695 TAAEDKIGAEEQAIT
+695 
-710 QITESATDD
+710 
-719 VSVAA
+719 
-724 ENVGGGI
+724 
-731 AGAAGVRFDEIGAPD
+731 AAGVRIGEVGAVDEVAEVSAAAESSPVD
-746 ETASASAAGEKVA
+746 ETAG
-759 EVEPAAEVM
+759 
-768 ATEVEAAN
+768 
-776 RANEAVA
+776 
-783 AVNVG
+783 NV
-788 TVAPAAES
+788 
-796 LPVDEAAGRI
+796 
-806 VSGDVSAAVV
+806 VSGEVSAAVV

-821 GGTENAADKLPA
+821 GGADNVGMETAADKLPA

-847 NQSADLGD
+847 NQSAELGD

-870 IKQLMATA
+870 IKQIMAAA
-878 AHKAAMVKE
+878 AHKAELIKE
-887 KAKKSGLA
+887 KAKNTGLA
-895 QSPAVQRIKAWIERQ
+895 QSPAVQRIKTWIERKF
-910 LKK
+910 KK

>member
-1 MIWSKQELENLAIGG
+1 MPGGGIFCGQALMIWSKQELENLAIGG

-219 GFAPKDI
+219 GFATKDI

-240 VPEGASELEKAPL
+240 VPEGVSELEKAPL

-395 LTQQGAELLAYL
+395 LAQQGAELLAYL

-438 GLLAKQARKIGLAAY
+438 GLLAEQARKIGLAAY
-453 EAEGVTFLGTA
+453 EAEGATFLGTA
-464 EDNPLTAAR
+464 ADNPLTAAR

-487 IGAATKKMAGL
+487 ISAATKKMAGL

-512 FQRRKE
+512 FQRRKG
-518 AAADKATEAAGVVAT
+518 AAADKATEATGVVAT
-533 DEAAAESVAGYE
+533 DEA
-545 GRAASVVNEA
+545 
-555 VADEAAVSVA
+555 AAVSVA
-565 DEATGVEAERAADE
+565 DEATGVEAVRAADE
-579 ATGIVAEWAADE
+579 AG
-591 AESAAEH
+591 SAAEH
-598 EVSGYVPAGDPTIK
+598 EESGYVPAGDPTVK
-612 LPAFEEWHNGETEST
+612 LPAFEEWHDGETESA
-627 MENPAFEVGQTEAQ
+627 MESPAFEVGQA
-641 ATGAVANE
+641 
-649 ADEATIEPV
+649 ADEAAEEVADVAVNVAVEAEKEEVADVAEQAMIELAAAGVRIDEVGAVDDVAEVSAAVETAAEIEPAV
-658 GQVLSTAWLSGTEDM
+658 
-673 TADKTAETSE
+673 
-683 MVGQA
+683 
-688 EPATIEP
+688 
-695 TAAEDKIGAEEQAIT
+695 EDKIGAEEQAIT
-710 QITESATDD
+710 QTAEQAAGD

-724 ENVGGGI
+724 ANVT
-731 AGAAGVRFDEIGAPD
+731 AGAAGVGTDEIAP
-746 ETASASAAGEKVA
+746 A
-759 EVEPAAEVM
+759 E
-768 ATEVEAAN
+768 
-776 RANEAVA
+776 
-783 AVNVG
+783 NVG
-788 TVAPAAES
+788 SVAPAAES
-796 LPVDEAAGRI
+796 SPVDVATEGAPVDETAGNV
-806 VSGDVSAAVV
+806 VSGEVSAAVV

-821 GGTENAADKLPA
+821 GGADNVGTETTADKLPA

-847 NQSADLGD
+847 NQSAELGD

-870 IKQLMATA
+870 IKQIMAAA
-878 AHKAAMVKE
+878 AHKAELIKE
-887 KAKKSGLA
+887 KAKNTGLA
-895 QSPAVQRIKAWIERQ
+895 QSPAVQRIKTWIERKF
-910 LKK
+910 KK

>member
-1 MIWSKQELENLAIGG
+1 MPGGGIFCGQALMIWSKQELENLAIGG

-350 AKGAETLIADIVRTN
+350 AKGAETLIMDIVRTN

-438 GLLAKQARKIGLAAY
+438 GLLAEQARKIGLAAY

-518 AAADKATEAAGVVAT
+518 AAADKATEATGVEAERAA
-533 DEAAAESVAGYE
+533 DEAESVAGYE

-579 ATGIVAEWAADE
+579 ATGIVAERAADE
-591 AESAAEH
+591 AESAAEI
-598 EVSGYVPAGDPTIK
+598 EERGYVPAGDPTVK
-612 LPAFEEWHNGETEST
+612 LPAFEEWHEGETESA
-627 MENPAFEVGQTEAQ
+627 MESPAFEVGQA
-641 ATGAVANE
+641 
-649 ADEATIEPV
+649 ADEAMEEVADVAVNVAVEAEKEEVADVTEQAMIEP
-658 GQVLSTAWLSGTEDM
+658 A
-673 TADKTAETSE
+673 
-683 MVGQA
+683 
-688 EPATIEP
+688 
-695 TAAEDKIGAEEQAIT
+695 
-710 QITESATDD
+710 
-719 VSVAA
+719 
-724 ENVGGGI
+724 
-731 AGAAGVRFDEIGAPD
+731 AAGVRIDEVGAVDEMAEVSAAAESSPVD
-746 ETASASAAGEKVA
+746 ETAG
-759 EVEPAAEVM
+759 
-768 ATEVEAAN
+768 
-776 RANEAVA
+776 
-783 AVNVG
+783 NV
-788 TVAPAAES
+788 
-796 LPVDEAAGRI
+796 
-806 VSGDVSAAVV
+806 VSGEVSAAVV

-821 GGTENAADKLPA
+821 GGAENVGSVAPAADKLPA

-847 NQSADLGD
+847 NQSAELGD

-870 IKQLMATA
+870 IKQIMAAA
-878 AHKAAMVKE
+878 AHKAELIKE
-887 KAKKSGLA
+887 KAKKTGLA
-895 QSPAVQRIKAWIERQ
+895 QSPAVQRIKTWIERKF
-910 LKK
+910 KK

>member
-46 GALGVGGVKGT
+46 GALGVSGVKGT

-389 DFAEAG
+389 DFAEVG

-438 GLLAKQARKIGLAAY
+438 GLLAEQARKIGLAAY

-545 GRAASVVNEA
+545 GRAAS
-555 VADEAAVSVA
+555 
-565 DEATGVEAERAADE
+565 
-579 ATGIVAEWAADE
+579 AADE

-598 EVSGYVPAGDPTIK
+598 EESGYVPAGDPTIK
-612 LPAFEEWHNGETEST
+612 LPAFEEWHEGETESA
-627 MENPAFEVGQTEAQ
+627 MESPAFEVGQA
-641 ATGAVANE
+641 
-649 ADEATIEPV
+649 ADEAMEEVADVAVNVAVEAEKEEVADVAEQAMIEP
-658 GQVLSTAWLSGTEDM
+658 A
-673 TADKTAETSE
+673 
-683 MVGQA
+683 
-688 EPATIEP
+688 
-695 TAAEDKIGAEEQAIT
+695 
-710 QITESATDD
+710 
-719 VSVAA
+719 
-724 ENVGGGI
+724 
-731 AGAAGVRFDEIGAPD
+731 AAGVRIGEVGAVDEVAEVSAAAESSPVD
-746 ETASASAAGEKVA
+746 ETAG
-759 EVEPAAEVM
+759 
-768 ATEVEAAN
+768 
-776 RANEAVA
+776 
-783 AVNVG
+783 NV
-788 TVAPAAES
+788 
-796 LPVDEAAGRI
+796 
-806 VSGDVSAAVV
+806 VSGEVSAAVV

-821 GGTENAADKLPA
+821 GGAENVGSVAPAADKLPA

-847 NQSADLGD
+847 NQSAELGD

-870 IKQLMATA
+870 IKQIMAAA
-878 AHKAAMVKE
+878 AHKAELIKE
-887 KAKKSGLA
+887 KAKKTGLA
-895 QSPAVQRIKAWIERQ
+895 QSPAVQRIKTWIERKF
-910 LKK
+910 KK

>member
-34 DIFTAENFSYLW
+34 DIFTTENFSYLW

-219 GFAPKDI
+219 GFATKDI

-240 VPEGASELEKAPL
+240 VPEGVSELEKAPL

-365 LQNLAGAAEYKRDY
+365 LQNLSGAAEYKRDY

-395 LTQQGAELLAYL
+395 LAQQGAELLAYL

-438 GLLAKQARKIGLAAY
+438 GLLAEQARKIGLAAY
-453 EAEGVTFLGTA
+453 EAEGATFLGTA
-464 EDNPLTAAR
+464 ADNPLTAAR

-487 IGAATKKMAGL
+487 ISAATKKMAGL

-512 FQRRKE
+512 FQRRKG
-518 AAADKATEAAGVVAT
+518 AAAGKAAEAAGVEAVRAADVAV
-533 DEAAAESVAGYE
+533 AESVAGHE
-545 GRAASVVNEA
+545 GRAVSVVNEA

-579 ATGIVAEWAADE
+579 AG
-591 AESAAEH
+591 SAAEH
-598 EVSGYVPAGDPTIK
+598 EESGYVPAGDPTVK
-612 LPAFEEWHNGETEST
+612 LPAFEEWHDGETESA
-627 MENPAFEVGQTEAQ
+627 MESPAFEVGQA
-641 ATGAVANE
+641 
-649 ADEATIEPV
+649 ADEAAEEVADVAVNVAVEAEKEEVADVAEQAMIEPAAAGVRIDEV
-658 GQVLSTAWLSGTEDM
+658 GAVDEVAEVSAAVETA
-673 TADKTAETSE
+673 AEI
-683 MVGQA
+683 
-688 EPATIEP
+688 EPAV
-695 TAAEDKIGAEEQAIT
+695 EDKIGAEEQAIT
-710 QITESATDD
+710 QTAEQAAGD

-724 ENVGGGI
+724 ENVT
-731 AGAAGVRFDEIGAPD
+731 AGAAGVGTDEIAP
-746 ETASASAAGEKVA
+746 A
-759 EVEPAAEVM
+759 E
-768 ATEVEAAN
+768 
-776 RANEAVA
+776 
-783 AVNVG
+783 NVG
-788 TVAPAAES
+788 LVAPAAES
-796 LPVDEAAGRI
+796 SPVDVATEGAPVDETAGNV
-806 VSGDVSAAVV
+806 VSGEVSAAVV

-821 GGTENAADKLPA
+821 GGADNVGTETTADKLPT

-847 NQSADLGD
+847 NQSAELGD

-870 IKQLMATA
+870 IKQIMAAA
-878 AHKAAMVKE
+878 AHKAELIKE
-887 KAKKSGLA
+887 KAKNTGLA
-895 QSPAVQRIKAWIERQ
+895 QSPAVQRIKTWIERKF
-910 LKK
+910 KK

>member
-1 MIWSKQELENLAIGG
+1 MPGGGIFCGQALMIWSKQELENLAIGG

-518 AAADKATEAAGVVAT
+518 AAADKATEAVGVVAT
-533 DEAAAESVAGYE
+533 DEAAAVSVADEATGVEAERAADEAVAESVAGYE
-545 GRAASVVNEA
+545 GRAVSVVNEA

-579 ATGIVAEWAADE
+579 ATGIVAERAADE

-598 EVSGYVPAGDPTIK
+598 EERGYVPAGDPTVK
-612 LPAFEEWHNGETEST
+612 LPAFEEWHEGETESA
-627 MENPAFEVGQTEAQ
+627 MESPAFEVGQA
-641 ATGAVANE
+641 
-649 ADEATIEPV
+649 ADEAMEEVADVAVNVAVEAEKEEVADVAEQAMIEP
-658 GQVLSTAWLSGTEDM
+658 A
-673 TADKTAETSE
+673 
-683 MVGQA
+683 
-688 EPATIEP
+688 
-695 TAAEDKIGAEEQAIT
+695 
-710 QITESATDD
+710 
-719 VSVAA
+719 
-724 ENVGGGI
+724 
-731 AGAAGVRFDEIGAPD
+731 AAGVRIDEVGAVDEVAEVSAAAESSPVD
-746 ETASASAAGEKVA
+746 ETAG
-759 EVEPAAEVM
+759 
-768 ATEVEAAN
+768 
-776 RANEAVA
+776 
-783 AVNVG
+783 NV
-788 TVAPAAES
+788 
-796 LPVDEAAGRI
+796 
-806 VSGDVSAAVV
+806 VSGEVSAAVV

-821 GGTENAADKLPA
+821 GGAENVGMETAADKLPA

-847 NQSADLGD
+847 NQSAELGD

-870 IKQLMATA
+870 IKQIMAAA
-878 AHKAAMVKE
+878 AHKAELIKE
-887 KAKKSGLA
+887 KAKNTGLA
-895 QSPAVQRIKAWIERQ
+895 QSPAVQRIKTWIERKF
-910 LKK
+910 KK

>member
-226 GLDDMVLARLMADS
+226 GLDDMVLARLMAGS

-285 PGKTRELTQRCLKL
+285 PGKTRELAQRCLKL
-299 IAAGK
+299 IAAGR

-438 GLLAKQARKIGLAAY
+438 GLLAEQARKIGLAAY
-453 EAEGVTFLGTA
+453 EAEGATFLGTA
-464 EDNPLTAAR
+464 ADNPLTAAR

-487 IGAATKKMAGL
+487 ISAATKKMAGL

-512 FQRRKE
+512 FQRRKD
-518 AAADKATEAAGVVAT
+518 AAADKAAAISRAADEAERAMLVADEEAAAGVEAVRAA
-533 DEAAAESVAGYE
+533 DEAVMSGVAGYE
-545 GRAASVVNEA
+545 GRVASVVDEAVADEAVMTGVVGYEGCAASVVNEA
-555 VADEAAVSVA
+555 VADEAAAMEGNAGRAADSGADEAVVSVA
-565 DEATGVEAERAADE
+565 AD
-579 ATGIVAEWAADE
+579 VP
-591 AESAAEH
+591 ESAAEH
-598 EVSGYVPAGDPTIK
+598 EESGYVPAGDPTVK
-612 LPAFEEWHNGETEST
+612 LPAFEEWHDGEDNEATEEALAS
-627 MENPAFEVGQTEAQ
+627 EIGQA
-641 ATGAVANE
+641 
-649 ADEATIEPV
+649 ADEAAEEVADVAVNVAVEAEKEEVADVAEQAMIEP
-658 GQVLSTAWLSGTEDM
+658 A
-673 TADKTAETSE
+673 
-683 MVGQA
+683 
-688 EPATIEP
+688 
-695 TAAEDKIGAEEQAIT
+695 
-710 QITESATDD
+710 
-719 VSVAA
+719 
-724 ENVGGGI
+724 
-731 AGAAGVRFDEIGAPD
+731 AAGVGTDEIAPAESSPVDVATEGAQVD
-746 ETASASAAGEKVA
+746 ETAG
-759 EVEPAAEVM
+759 
-768 ATEVEAAN
+768 
-776 RANEAVA
+776 
-783 AVNVG
+783 NV
-788 TVAPAAES
+788 
-796 LPVDEAAGRI
+796 
-806 VSGDVSAAVV
+806 VSGEVSAAAV

-821 GGTENAADKLPA
+821 GGVENAGGADNVGTETAADKLPA

-847 NQSADLGD
+847 NQSAELGD

-870 IKQLMATA
+870 IKQIMAAA
-878 AHKAAMVKE
+878 AHKAELIKE
-887 KAKKSGLA
+887 KAKKTGLA
-895 QSPAVQRIKAWIERQ
+895 QSPAVQRIKAWIERKF
-910 LKK
+910 KK

>member
-1 MIWSKQELENLAIGG
+1 MPGGGIFCGQALMIWSKQELENLAIGG

-350 AKGAETLIADIVRTN
+350 AKGAETLIMDIVRTN

-438 GLLAKQARKIGLAAY
+438 GLLAEQARKIGLAAY

-518 AAADKATEAAGVVAT
+518 AAAGKATEAAGVVAT

-545 GRAASVVNEA
+545 GRAADEAVAESVAGHEGRAASAADEA

-579 ATGIVAEWAADE
+579 AVAESVAGYEGRAVSVVNEAVADEAAVSVADEATGVEVVRAADEATGIVAERAADE
-591 AESAAEH
+591 AESAAEI
-598 EVSGYVPAGDPTIK
+598 EERGYVPAGDPTVK
-612 LPAFEEWHNGETEST
+612 LPAFEEWHDGETESA
-627 MENPAFEVGQTEAQ
+627 MESPAFEVGQA
-641 ATGAVANE
+641 
-649 ADEATIEPV
+649 ADEAAEEVADVAVNVAVEAEKEEVADVTEQAMIEPAAAGVRIGEV
-658 GQVLSTAWLSGTEDM
+658 GAVDEV
-673 TADKTAETSE
+673 AE
-683 MVGQA
+683 
-688 EPATIEP
+688 
-695 TAAEDKIGAEEQAIT
+695 
-710 QITESATDD
+710 

-724 ENVGGGI
+724 ESSPV
-731 AGAAGVRFDEIGAPD
+731 D
-746 ETASASAAGEKVA
+746 ETAG
-759 EVEPAAEVM
+759 
-768 ATEVEAAN
+768 
-776 RANEAVA
+776 
-783 AVNVG
+783 
-788 TVAPAAES
+788 
-796 LPVDEAAGRI
+796 
-806 VSGDVSAAVV
+806 
-816 AAENA
+816 NA
-821 GGTENAADKLPA
+821 GGTDNVGMETAADKLPA

-847 NQSADLGD
+847 NQSAELGD

-870 IKQLMATA
+870 IKQIMAAA
-878 AHKAAMVKE
+878 AHKAELIKE
-887 KAKKSGLA
+887 KAKNTGLA
-895 QSPAVQRIKAWIERQ
+895 QSPAVQRIKTWIERKF
-910 LKK
+910 KK

>member
-285 PGKTRELTQRCLKL
+285 PGKTRELAQRCLKL

-438 GLLAKQARKIGLAAY
+438 GLLAEQARKIGLAAY

-487 IGAATKKMAGL
+487 ISAATKKMAGL

-518 AAADKATEAAGVVAT
+518 AAADKAAEAVSGTA
-533 DEAAAESVAGYE
+533 DEAVMTGVAGHE
-545 GRAASVVNEA
+545 GRAASAADEA
-555 VADEAAVSVA
+555 VMTGVAGHEGHAVSAADETESAVLVADSGADEAAVSVA
-565 DEATGVEAERAADE
+565 DEAESAVFVADE
-579 ATGIVAEWAADE
+579 ATGVEAVRAADE

-598 EVSGYVPAGDPTIK
+598 EESGYVPAGDPTVK
-612 LPAFEEWHNGETEST
+612 LPAFEEWHDGETESA
-627 MENPAFEVGQTEAQ
+627 MESPAFEVGQ
-641 ATGAVANE
+641 V
-649 ADEATIEPV
+649 ADEAMEETAEEVADVAANVTAGAEKEEVADVTEQAMIEP
-658 GQVLSTAWLSGTEDM
+658 A
-673 TADKTAETSE
+673 
-683 MVGQA
+683 
-688 EPATIEP
+688 
-695 TAAEDKIGAEEQAIT
+695 
-710 QITESATDD
+710 
-719 VSVAA
+719 
-724 ENVGGGI
+724 
-731 AGAAGVRFDEIGAPD
+731 AAGVRIDEVGAVDEMAEVSAAAESSPVD
-746 ETASASAAGEKVA
+746 ETAG
-759 EVEPAAEVM
+759 
-768 ATEVEAAN
+768 
-776 RANEAVA
+776 
-783 AVNVG
+783 NV
-788 TVAPAAES
+788 
-796 LPVDEAAGRI
+796 
-806 VSGDVSAAVV
+806 VSGEVSAAVV

-821 GGTENAADKLPA
+821 GGAENVGSVAPAADKLPA

-847 NQSADLGD
+847 NQSAELGD

-870 IKQLMATA
+870 IKQIMAAA
-878 AHKAAMVKE
+878 AHKAELIKE
-887 KAKKSGLA
+887 KAKKTGLA
-895 QSPAVQRIKAWIERQ
+895 QSPAVQRIKTWIERKF
-910 LKK
+910 KK

>member
-1 MIWSKQELENLAIGG
+1 MPGGGIFCGQALMIWSKQELENLAIGG

-395 LTQQGAELLAYL
+395 LAQQGAELLAYL

-438 GLLAKQARKIGLAAY
+438 GLLAEQARKIGLAAY
-453 EAEGVTFLGTA
+453 EAEGATFLGTA
-464 EDNPLTAAR
+464 ADNPLTAAR

-487 IGAATKKMAGL
+487 ISAATKKMAGL

-518 AAADKATEAAGVVAT
+518 VAADKAAEAAGV
-533 DEAAAESVAGYE
+533 
-545 GRAASVVNEA
+545 EA
-555 VADEAAVSVA
+555 VRAADEAVAVSVA
-565 DEATGVEAERAADE
+565 DSGAD
-579 ATGIVAEWAADE
+579 VAMPVSAVTDVP
-591 AESAAEH
+591 ESAAEH
-598 EVSGYVPAGDPTIK
+598 EESGYVPAGDPTVK
-612 LPAFEEWHNGETEST
+612 LPAFEEWHDGETESA
-627 MENPAFEVGQTEAQ
+627 MESPAFEVGQA
-641 ATGAVANE
+641 
-649 ADEATIEPV
+649 ADEAAEEVADVAVNVAVEAEKEEVADVAEQAMIEP
-658 GQVLSTAWLSGTEDM
+658 
-673 TADKTAETSE
+673 
-683 MVGQA
+683 
-688 EPATIEP
+688 
-695 TAAEDKIGAEEQAIT
+695 AAEDKIGAEEQAIT
-710 QITESATDD
+710 QTAEQAAED

-724 ENVGGGI
+724 ANVT
-731 AGAAGVRFDEIGAPD
+731 AGAAGVGTDEIAP
-746 ETASASAAGEKVA
+746 A
-759 EVEPAAEVM
+759 E
-768 ATEVEAAN
+768 
-776 RANEAVA
+776 
-783 AVNVG
+783 NVG

-796 LPVDEAAGRI
+796 SPVDEVMESLPVDVATESSPVDEMAGNV
-806 VSGDVSAAVV
+806 VSGEVSAAAV

-821 GGTENAADKLPA
+821 GGADNVGTETAADKLPA

-847 NQSADLGD
+847 NQSAELGD

-870 IKQLMATA
+870 IKQIMAAA
-878 AHKAAMVKE
+878 AHKAELIKE
-887 KAKKSGLA
+887 KAKNTGLA
-895 QSPAVQRIKAWIERQ
+895 QSPAVQRIKTWIERKF
-910 LKK
+910 KK

>member
-1 MIWSKQELENLAIGG
+1 MPGGGIFCGQALMIWSKQELENLAIGG

-518 AAADKATEAAGVVAT
+518 AAADKATEATGIVAERAA
-533 DEAAAESVAGYE
+533 DEAVAESVAGHE
-545 GRAASVVNEA
+545 GRAVSVVNEA

-579 ATGIVAEWAADE
+579 ATGIVAERAADE

-598 EVSGYVPAGDPTIK
+598 EERGYVPAGDPTVK
-612 LPAFEEWHNGETEST
+612 LPAFEEWHEGETESV
-627 MENPAFEVGQTEAQ
+627 MESPAFEVGQA
-641 ATGAVANE
+641 
-649 ADEATIEPV
+649 ADEAMEEVADVAVNVAVEAEKEEVADVAEQAMIEP
-658 GQVLSTAWLSGTEDM
+658 A
-673 TADKTAETSE
+673 
-683 MVGQA
+683 
-688 EPATIEP
+688 
-695 TAAEDKIGAEEQAIT
+695 
-710 QITESATDD
+710 
-719 VSVAA
+719 
-724 ENVGGGI
+724 
-731 AGAAGVRFDEIGAPD
+731 AAGVRIDEVGAVDEVAEVSAAAESSPVD
-746 ETASASAAGEKVA
+746 ETAG
-759 EVEPAAEVM
+759 
-768 ATEVEAAN
+768 
-776 RANEAVA
+776 
-783 AVNVG
+783 NV
-788 TVAPAAES
+788 
-796 LPVDEAAGRI
+796 
-806 VSGDVSAAVV
+806 VSGEVSAAVV

-821 GGTENAADKLPA
+821 GGADNVGMETAADKLPA

-847 NQSADLGD
+847 NQSAELGD

-870 IKQLMATA
+870 IKQIMAAA
-878 AHKAAMVKE
+878 AHKAELIKE
-887 KAKKSGLA
+887 KAKKTGLA
-895 QSPAVQRIKAWIERQ
+895 QSPAVQRIKTWIERKF
-910 LKK
+910 KK

>member
-1 MIWSKQELENLAIGG
+1 MPGGGIFCGQALMIWSKQELENLAIGG

-129 AAAAAP
+129 AAAAAS

-285 PGKTRELTQRCLKL
+285 PGKMRELTQRCLKL

-438 GLLAKQARKIGLAAY
+438 GLLAEQARKIGLAAY

-518 AAADKATEAAGVVAT
+518 AAADKATEAVGVVAT
-533 DEAAAESVAGYE
+533 DEAAAVSVADEATGVEAERAADEAVAESVAGYE
-545 GRAASVVNEA
+545 GRAVSVVNEA

-565 DEATGVEAERAADE
+565 DEATGIVAERAAD
-579 ATGIVAEWAADE
+579 VP
-591 AESAAEH
+591 ESAAEI
-598 EVSGYVPAGDPTIK
+598 EESGYVPAGDPTIK
-612 LPAFEEWHNGETEST
+612 LPAFEEWHEGETESA
-627 MENPAFEVGQTEAQ
+627 MESPAFEVGQA
-641 ATGAVANE
+641 
-649 ADEATIEPV
+649 ADEAMEEVADVAVNVAVEAEKEEVADVTEQAMIEP
-658 GQVLSTAWLSGTEDM
+658 A
-673 TADKTAETSE
+673 
-683 MVGQA
+683 
-688 EPATIEP
+688 
-695 TAAEDKIGAEEQAIT
+695 
-710 QITESATDD
+710 
-719 VSVAA
+719 
-724 ENVGGGI
+724 
-731 AGAAGVRFDEIGAPD
+731 AAGVRIDEVGAVDEVAEVSAAAESSPVD
-746 ETASASAAGEKVA
+746 ETAG
-759 EVEPAAEVM
+759 
-768 ATEVEAAN
+768 
-776 RANEAVA
+776 
-783 AVNVG
+783 NV
-788 TVAPAAES
+788 
-796 LPVDEAAGRI
+796 
-806 VSGDVSAAVV
+806 VSGEVSAAVV

-821 GGTENAADKLPA
+821 GGAENVGSVAPAADKLPA

-847 NQSADLGD
+847 NQSAELGD

-870 IKQLMATA
+870 IKQIMAAA
-878 AHKAAMVKE
+878 AHKAELIKE
-887 KAKKSGLA
+887 KAKKTGLA
-895 QSPAVQRIKAWIERQ
+895 QSPAVQRIKTWIERKF
-910 LKK
+910 KK

>member
-1 MIWSKQELENLAIGG
+1 MPGGGIFCGQALMIWSKQELENLAIGG

-518 AAADKATEAAGVVAT
+518 AAADKATEATGVEAERAA
-533 DEAAAESVAGYE
+533 DEAESVAGYE

-579 ATGIVAEWAADE
+579 ATGIVAERAADE

-598 EVSGYVPAGDPTIK
+598 EERGYVPAGDPTVK
-612 LPAFEEWHNGETEST
+612 LPAFEEWHEGETESA
-627 MENPAFEVGQTEAQ
+627 MESPAFEVGQ
-641 ATGAVANE
+641 V
-649 ADEATIEPV
+649 ADEAMEETAEEVADVAANVTAGAEKEEVADVTEQAMIEP
-658 GQVLSTAWLSGTEDM
+658 A
-673 TADKTAETSE
+673 
-683 MVGQA
+683 
-688 EPATIEP
+688 
-695 TAAEDKIGAEEQAIT
+695 
-710 QITESATDD
+710 
-719 VSVAA
+719 
-724 ENVGGGI
+724 
-731 AGAAGVRFDEIGAPD
+731 AAGVRIDEVGAVDEMAEVSAAAESSPVD
-746 ETASASAAGEKVA
+746 ETAG
-759 EVEPAAEVM
+759 
-768 ATEVEAAN
+768 
-776 RANEAVA
+776 
-783 AVNVG
+783 NV
-788 TVAPAAES
+788 
-796 LPVDEAAGRI
+796 
-806 VSGDVSAAVV
+806 VSGEVSAAVV

-821 GGTENAADKLPA
+821 GGAENVGSVAPAADKLPA

-847 NQSADLGD
+847 NQSAELGD

-870 IKQLMATA
+870 IKQIMAAA
-878 AHKAAMVKE
+878 AHKAELIKE
-887 KAKKSGLA
+887 KAKKTGLA
-895 QSPAVQRIKAWIERQ
+895 QSPAVQRIKTWIERKF
-910 LKK
+910 KK

>member
-438 GLLAKQARKIGLAAY
+438 GLLAEQARKIGLAAY

-512 FQRRKE
+512 FLRRKE

-545 GRAASVVNEA
+545 GRAASAADEAVMTGVAGHEGRAVSVVNEA

-579 ATGIVAEWAADE
+579 A
-591 AESAAEH
+591 ESAAEH
-598 EVSGYVPAGDPTIK
+598 EESGYVPAGDPTVK
-612 LPAFEEWHNGETEST
+612 LPAFEEWHDGETESA
-627 MENPAFEVGQTEAQ
+627 MESPAFEVGQA
-641 ATGAVANE
+641 
-649 ADEATIEPV
+649 ADEAMEEVADVAVNVAVEAEKEEVADVTEQAMIEP
-658 GQVLSTAWLSGTEDM
+658 A
-673 TADKTAETSE
+673 
-683 MVGQA
+683 
-688 EPATIEP
+688 
-695 TAAEDKIGAEEQAIT
+695 
-710 QITESATDD
+710 
-719 VSVAA
+719 
-724 ENVGGGI
+724 
-731 AGAAGVRFDEIGAPD
+731 AAGVRIGEVGAVDEVAEVSAAAESSPVD
-746 ETASASAAGEKVA
+746 ETAG
-759 EVEPAAEVM
+759 
-768 ATEVEAAN
+768 
-776 RANEAVA
+776 
-783 AVNVG
+783 NV
-788 TVAPAAES
+788 
-796 LPVDEAAGRI
+796 
-806 VSGDVSAAVV
+806 VSGEVSAAVV

-821 GGTENAADKLPA
+821 GGADNVGSVAPAADKLPA
-833 FEEWNNEEENSSSE
+833 FEEWNNEEENSSSD
-847 NQSADLGD
+847 NQSAELGD

-870 IKQLMATA
+870 IKQIMAAA
-878 AHKAAMVKE
+878 AHKAELIKE
-887 KAKKSGLA
+887 KAKNTGLA
-895 QSPAVQRIKAWIERQ
+895 QSPAVQRIKTWIERKF
-910 LKK
+910 KK

>member
-1 MIWSKQELENLAIGG
+1 MPGGGIFCGQALMIWSKQELENLAIGG

-240 VPEGASELEKAPL
+240 VAEGASELEKAPL

-438 GLLAKQARKIGLAAY
+438 GLLAEQARKIGLAAY
-453 EAEGVTFLGTA
+453 EAEGATFLGTA
-464 EDNPLTAAR
+464 EDNPLTVAR

-487 IGAATKKMAGL
+487 ISAATKKMAGL

-533 DEAAAESVAGYE
+533 DEAAADKATEAAGVEVVRAADEAVAESVAGYE

-565 DEATGVEAERAADE
+565 DEATGVEAVR
-579 ATGIVAEWAADE
+579 AADE

-598 EVSGYVPAGDPTIK
+598 EESGYVPAGDPTVK
-612 LPAFEEWHNGETEST
+612 LPAFEEWHDGETESA
-627 MENPAFEVGQTEAQ
+627 MESPAFEVGQA
-641 ATGAVANE
+641 
-649 ADEATIEPV
+649 ADEAAEEIADVAVNVAVEAEKEEVADVTEQAMIEP
-658 GQVLSTAWLSGTEDM
+658 A
-673 TADKTAETSE
+673 
-683 MVGQA
+683 
-688 EPATIEP
+688 
-695 TAAEDKIGAEEQAIT
+695 
-710 QITESATDD
+710 
-719 VSVAA
+719 
-724 ENVGGGI
+724 
-731 AGAAGVRFDEIGAPD
+731 AAGVRIDEVGAVDEVAEVSAAAESSPVD
-746 ETASASAAGEKVA
+746 ETAG
-759 EVEPAAEVM
+759 
-768 ATEVEAAN
+768 
-776 RANEAVA
+776 
-783 AVNVG
+783 NV
-788 TVAPAAES
+788 
-796 LPVDEAAGRI
+796 
-806 VSGDVSAAVV
+806 VSGEVSAAVV
-816 AAENA
+816 VAENA
-821 GGTENAADKLPA
+821 GGADNVGMETAADKLPA

-847 NQSADLGD
+847 NQSAELGD

-870 IKQLMATA
+870 IKQIMAAA
-878 AHKAAMVKE
+878 AHKAELIKE
-887 KAKKSGLA
+887 KAKKAGLA
-895 QSPAVQRIKAWIERQ
+895 QSPAVQRIKTWIERKF
-910 LKK
+910 KK

>member
-240 VPEGASELEKAPL
+240 VPEGVSELEKAPL

-365 LQNLAGAAEYKRDY
+365 LQNLSGAAEYKRDY

-438 GLLAKQARKIGLAAY
+438 GLLAEQARKIGLAAY
-453 EAEGVTFLGTA
+453 EAEGATFLGTA
-464 EDNPLTAAR
+464 ADNPLTAAR

-479 VQGATTLD
+479 VQGAITLD
-487 IGAATKKMAGL
+487 ISAATKKMAGL

-512 FQRRKE
+512 FQRRKG
-518 AAADKATEAAGVVAT
+518 AAAGKAAEAAGVEAVRAA
-533 DEAAAESVAGYE
+533 DEAAAVSVAEAAGVEVVRAADEAVMTGVAGHE
-545 GRAASVVNEA
+545 GRAASAADEA
-555 VADEAAVSVA
+555 VADEAAVMEGNAERAMASGA
-565 DEATGVEAERAADE
+565 DEAEAAGVEAVRAADE
-579 ATGIVAEWAADE
+579 TG
-591 AESAAEH
+591 SAAEH
-598 EVSGYVPAGDPTIK
+598 EESGYVPAGDPTVK
-612 LPAFEEWHNGETEST
+612 LPAFEEWHDGETESA
-627 MENPAFEVGQTEAQ
+627 MESPAFEVGQA
-641 ATGAVANE
+641 
-649 ADEATIEPV
+649 ADEAAEEVADVAEQAMIEPAAAGVRIDEV
-658 GQVLSTAWLSGTEDM
+658 GTVDEVAEVSAAVETA
-673 TADKTAETSE
+673 AE
-683 MVGQA
+683 
-688 EPATIEP
+688 IEP
-695 TAAEDKIGAEEQAIT
+695 AAEDKIGAEEQAIT
-710 QITESATDD
+710 QTAEQAAED
-719 VSVAA
+719 VSVATA
-724 ENVGGGI
+724 NVT
-731 AGAAGVRFDEIGAPD
+731 AGAAGVGTDDIAP
-746 ETASASAAGEKVA
+746 A
-759 EVEPAAEVM
+759 E
-768 ATEVEAAN
+768 
-776 RANEAVA
+776 
-783 AVNVG
+783 NVG
-788 TVAPAAES
+788 SVAPAAES
-796 LPVDEAAGRI
+796 SPVDVATEGAPVDETAGNV
-806 VSGDVSAAVV
+806 VSGEVSAAVV

-821 GGTENAADKLPA
+821 GGADNVGTETTADKLPA

-847 NQSADLGD
+847 NQSAEVGD

-870 IKQLMATA
+870 IKQIMAAA
-878 AHKAAMVKE
+878 AHKAELIKE
-887 KAKKSGLA
+887 KAKKTGLA
-895 QSPAVQRIKAWIERQ
+895 QSPAVQRIKTWIERKF
-910 LKK
+910 KK